1 MSSLPND
8 YLSHPYGILKE
19 FTIGGATYNGEYANA
34 VNTNLAAVDASFGD
48 TLDNILLAAANNEH
62 NKEIAYLKKL
72 FAKVFNDDDNNKPI
86 IYNDVKAMYDA
97 LITPG
102 KGIPEVSLSQVI
114 DTLQKLL
121 LGLYDFD
128 KSLSQNMALMKDFNK
143 ISLSDP
149 LMKAIDQTLGAIK
162 NGNSYI
168 YDDTSIANKSAKTIL
183 TNICKQINTNITEY
197 LNSDKSKHNIEDF
210 TEGQQKLIDQLQNE
224 YKSRIQQFYN
234 EKFKV
239 IDELDILESDLNNL
253 EKGINIYNSKVKSK
267 DKINADNKPIQQ
279 YIHELLRGAFGGQA
293 LEIGISLSGGGV
305 ETGKVINKFGR
316 SIDADN
322 ILLGTA
328 SLDFFYPDMD
338 KLTKQSVDPKK
349 RITLTEVKNE
359 IEDIEELKDG
369 LVIMTSAKDQST
381 NKSFNSFTATNTRVK
396 LKDPGSLQT
405 RRGEIEQMFAAANC
419 GGGVN
424 DLIFALANLA
434 TDFVYEGK
442 IDMAKKN
449 LGTVCL
455 AWMFDDAIEIVQNK
469 SMFGNNI
476 GTLHF
481 YNVNN
486 YIYTLS
492 DILYKTAENVAKVG
506 KGAITKTGRNMN
518 YVNITISGT
527 NYNPYTVLLTDYNHL
542 RGIERWNFISD
553 ELMSNIKIGVNMNIT
568 KLFKELFTFKS
579 TS

>member
-62 NKEIAYLKKL
+62 SKEIAYLKKL

-197 LNSDKSKHNIEDF
+197 LSSDKSKHNIEDF
-210 TEGQQKLIDQLQNE
+210 TEGQQKLINQLQNE

-253 EKGINIYNSKVKSK
+253 EKGINTYNSKVKSK

-338 KLTKQSVDPKK
+338 KLTKQSADPKK

-419 GGGVN
+419 GGVN

-455 AWMFDDAIEIVQNK
+455 AWMFDDAVEIVQNK

-527 NYNPYTVLLTDYNHL
+527 NYNPYTVLLTDYNNL
-542 RGIERWNFISD
+542 QGIERWNFISD